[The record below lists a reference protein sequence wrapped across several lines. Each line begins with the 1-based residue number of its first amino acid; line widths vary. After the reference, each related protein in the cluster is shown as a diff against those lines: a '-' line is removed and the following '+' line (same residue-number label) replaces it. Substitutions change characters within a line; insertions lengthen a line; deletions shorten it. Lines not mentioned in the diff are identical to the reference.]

1 MSEGTATDRA
11 LQLGADGG
19 RNGHATP
26 HDTRTLSRWRR
37 WLTHA
42 LASRRARRK
51 NIPGL
56 SARAASCPPCS
67 TPDSWCRCSARS
79 CARPLASLEPATLG
93 AAPISSA
100 HAPAQHCTH
109 GSSSRRFRDRQQGWF
124 PSSSNVCR
132 CSRWPDAEEVARV
145 ACTRRWAW
153 PATAPTPSC
162 AAPTASSPWSVTV
175 TSPPLTLL
183 LTASPVRRLLC
194 FGRKS
199 DDPGCSADWCCYR
212 PVLVGRNGTRTS
224 APAQGAPAAART
236 PPRPGSR
243 RSRERTPVTN
253 PLSILI
259 HFVMYVHVVVGQV
272 YFAACTYLVMW
283 FFTDLASPVGPQQAD
298 PV

>member
-1 MSEGTATDRA
+1 MRRRSTAPTA
-11 LQLGADGG
+11 
-19 RNGHATP
+19 
-26 HDTRTLSRWRR
+26 
-37 WLTHA
+37 
-42 LASRRARRK
+42 RARSDR
-51 NIPGL
+51 
-56 SARAASCPPCS
+56 
-67 TPDSWCRCSARS
+67 
-79 CARPLASLEPATLG
+79 
-93 AAPISSA
+93 
-100 HAPAQHCTH
+100 H
-109 GSSSRRFRDRQQGWF
+109 RQQGWF

-175 TSPPLTLL
+175 TSPPLILL

-194 FGRKS
+194 FGRKP
-199 DDPGCSADWCCYR
+199 DDPAALLSADWCCYR

-253 PLSILI
+253 PLSILNHTRLYALLLLVGWVALFKRI
-259 HFVMYVHVVVGQV
+259 VMYVRTRSRRPSIFCSLHLFGDVV
-272 YFAACTYLVMW
+272 FN
-283 FFTDLASPVGPQQAD
+283 
-298 PV
+298 